1 MDELFSWYH
10 MDKNFIHLHM
20 NHINLKEFSEVY
32 NLINQHDTFI
42 EIDVKK
48 KLGQFYT
55 PIGTNNK
62 VTEPYSPKGRKKAGK
77 KGIGRFSVE
86 RIAEKVSIYSF
97 PDSESPYKVQINWN
111 RYEDINIAALKQ
123 RIDILKNHEDSS
135 AAKYIGNQLEFFFL
149 TEKVEEQDKNEMIR
163 ILGEN
168 SFDYTFFYKTN
179 ILNKLEREAITILGK
194 RNITY
199 RRAISYRLP

>member
-1 MDELFSWYH
+1 MSK
-10 MDKNFIHLHM
+10 KN
-20 NHINLKEFSEVY
+20 
-32 NLINQHDTFI
+32 
-42 EIDVKK
+42 
-48 KLGQFYT
+48 LGQFYT

-77 KGIGRFSVE
+77 KGIGRFF
-86 RIAEKVSIYSF
+86 RGKDLQKKVSIYSF

-179 ILNKLEREAITILGK
+179 ILNKL
-194 RNITY
+194 
-199 RRAISYRLP
+199 